1 MMASVFAA
9 TRAVCAANIRVAR
22 RAVYSRATLWLAVSA
37 LLGPAACV
45 RDNDVSLDRRVEGG
59 DARRGQQQIVAYGC
73 GSCHTIPGI
82 TGANGMVGPPLTSWS
97 QRRIIAGKVTNTP
110 DNLVYW
116 ITVPQSIEP
125 GVAMPNLGVSD
136 GQARDIAAYLYTLK

>member
-1 MMASVFAA
+1 MRLSFASVRTFALTVMLA
-9 TRAVCAANIRVAR
+9 GAGVACIREEETPPEQR
-22 RAVYSRATLWLAVSA
+22 
-37 LLGPAACV
+37 V
-45 RDNDVSLDRRVEGG
+45 RGG
-59 DARRGQQQIVAYGC
+59 DAKRGKGQIVAYGC
-73 GSCHTIPGI
+73 GSCHVIPGVS
-82 TGANGMVGPPLTSWS
+82 GANGMVGPPLTAWS
-97 QRRIIAGKVTNTP
+97 QRRIIAGEVTNTP